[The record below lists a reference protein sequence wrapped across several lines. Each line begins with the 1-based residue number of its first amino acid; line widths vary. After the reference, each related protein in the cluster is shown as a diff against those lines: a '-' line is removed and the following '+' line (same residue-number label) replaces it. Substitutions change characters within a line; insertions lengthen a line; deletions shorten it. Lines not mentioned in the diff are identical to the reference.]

1 MYLLRYVKVAI
12 CYSIN
17 MELNKLINKIH
28 KLIEAKEIK
37 TISQPN
43 MAKRIGVSSRTY
55 IEYSRGTNKPLGMKA
70 LLNMLNELED
80 EEIVK
85 VIRLWK
91 ETNNDK
97 TNVFIKFKQKLA
109 VLLHY
114 YPEISKLHIMT
125 CHEIILPRKFS
136 L

>member
-28 KLIEAKEIK
+28 KLIEAKETK

-97 TNVFIKFKQKLA
+97 TSQDRDILEESCSQEQNKEEKSIKK
-109 VLLHY
+109 
-114 YPEISKLHIMT
+114 YPSKR
-125 CHEIILPRKFS
+125 EK
-136 L
+136 